1 MTKNELNKLC
11 KEFNLIKNDYRNR
24 LLYKDYVVGNYYL
37 DVSKDKETYR
47 IAFIA
52 SSVNAIRYDT
62 ARKTT
67 IKRIEEIKKFIVF
80 KKIEEIN
87 FEFENV

>member
-1 MTKNELNKLC
+1 MTENELNKLC
-11 KEFNLIKNDYRNR
+11 KEFNMIKNDYRNR

-37 DVSKDKETYR
+37 DFTKDKKSYK
-47 IAFIA
+47 IAF
-52 SSVNAIRYDT
+52 SSVNTFYYET
-62 ARKTT
+62 ARKTI